1 MSDSPRTTMSD
12 AEREVLKVLW
22 DDGPLAVR
30 DALARLTERGLEWTR
45 STVITLLQRLER
57 KGYVLSDKS
66 QHAFIFRAAVSR
78 EQEMHSRM
86 QDLAG
91 ELCDGDAV
99 PLVLA
104 FAERHRFSAE
114 ELARFREMID
124 SLEVKRG
131 KRGTK

>member
-1 MSDSPRTTMSD
+1 MSELQRTAMSD

-22 DDGPLAVR
+22 DEGPLAVR
-30 DALARLTERGLEWTR
+30 DVLARLTERGQDWAR

-57 KGYVLSDKS
+57 KGYAQSDKS

-78 EQEMHSRM
+78 EQEMHSRL

-99 PLVLA
+99 PLMLA
-104 FAERHRFSAE
+104 FAERHRFSAA
-114 ELARFREMID
+114 ELARFRAMID
-124 SLEVKRG
+124 ALEAKRG
-131 KRGTK
+131 KRGPK